1 MSDRPGT
8 SAARYGAYA
17 DGPDPLAPPYDIA
30 RAVDSIGDRVLDG
43 EGTADALREL
53 LREGPPDGSGG
64 LQELL
69 RQVRQRQRELRES
82 GRLDGTLEQVRDLLD
97 SAVEAEQAALFPDPD
112 DDARFREAQLD
123 ALPTDTAR
131 AVREL
136 AEYDWRSP
144 NAREAYDQ
152 IKQLLQREVIDQQFA
167 GLRDSLASAAD
178 GSIDPADMQRMKD
191 MLSDLNGLLAKR
203 ANGTDTDDDFRAFMD
218 QHGALFPEQPH
229 SLDELLEQLARRAA
243 AAEQLMRSL
252 SPDQQDEL
260 ASLMQQAMSDF
271 DLASLMGQLNDNL
284 RGLRPDLFR
293 SGRQQMRG
301 DEPLGLADATSALSE
316 LAELDALA
324 EQLGQ
329 GYAGATMD
337 DVDEELVRRMLGRAA
352 VDDLDALR
360 RLERELVD
368 QGFLVRQTGELGLSP
383 KAVRRLGL
391 TALRRVFSDLAESA
405 RGTHD
410 VRDAGASGELTGA
423 SRAWEFGDEQPI
435 DVVRTVTNAVRRGL
449 AASGESAAEPTSR
462 RARTLS
468 VDDFEVVET
477 ERRSAAAVCLLVD
490 TSWSMV
496 LNGTWGEAKRTA
508 LALHTLVTTMFPA
521 DAVQVVAFSDYAR
534 ELQATEL
541 IGMDIAPV
549 QGTNLQHAL
558 LLAGRFIDK
567 HPGFDPVVLVVT
579 DGEPTARLLRDG
591 TAWFT
596 WPPERETVAATVA
609 QVDAMTRRGAA
620 LNVFVLGD
628 DPSLRRFVDDV
639 VQRNGGR
646 VFAPQ
651 PGRLGEYVVRDFLA
665 RRRTGRAR

>member
-1 MSDRPGT
+1 MSGRTGST
-8 SAARYGAYA
+8 GARYGAYD
-17 DGPDPLAPPYDIA
+17 DGPDPLAPPYDLA
-30 RAVDSIGDRVLDG
+30 RAVDAIGDRVLEG
-43 EGTADALREL
+43 EGAAEALREL
-53 LREGPPDGSGG
+53 LREGPPDGRGG
-64 LQELL
+64 LEELL
-69 RQVRQRQRELRES
+69 RQVRERQRALRES
-82 GRLDGTLEQVRDLLD
+82 GQLDGTLQEVRELLD
-97 SAVEAEQAALFPDPD
+97 TALEAERTHLFPDPS

-123 ALPTDTAR
+123 ALPPDPAR

-136 AEYDWRSP
+136 SSYNWRS
-144 NAREAYDQ
+144 ADAQRSYDA

-167 GLRDSLASAAD
+167 GMREALQSAAD
-178 GSIDPADMQRMKD
+178 GSIDPAAMQRMKD
-191 MLSDLNGLLAKR
+191 MLGDLNELLAKR
-203 ANGTDTDDDFRAFMD
+203 AHGTDTDDDFAQFMER
-218 QHGALFPEQPH
+218 HGDLFPEQPQ

-252 SPDQQDEL
+252 SPEQQDEL
-260 ASLMQQAMSDF
+260 ASLMQQAMSDL
-271 DLASLMGQLNDNL
+271 DLASQMGQLGDNL
-284 RGLRPDLFR
+284 RALRPDLFR
-293 SGRQQMRG
+293 PGRQRMTG
-301 DEPLGLADATSALSE
+301 EEPLGLADATAALSE

-337 DVDEELVRRMLGRAA
+337 DVDEDLVRRLLGRGA
-352 VDDLDALR
+352 VDDLEALR

-368 QGFLVRQTGELGLSP
+368 QGYLVRQAGELALTP

-391 TALRRVFSDLAESA
+391 TALRRVFADLAESA

-410 VRDAGASGELTGA
+410 VRDAGASGELTGS
-423 SRAWEFGDEQPI
+423 SRAWQFGDEQPL
-435 DVVRTVTNAVRRGL
+435 DVIRTVTNAIRRR
-449 AASGESAAEPTSR
+449 AAEGGTG
-462 RARTLS
+462 TGGLH

-496 LNGTWGEAKRTA
+496 LNGTWGEAKQTA

-534 ELQATEL
+534 ELQAADL
-541 IGMDIAPV
+541 LGMDFAPV

-579 DGEPTARLLRDG
+579 DGEPTARLLRNG

-596 WPPERETVAATVA
+596 WPPEPETLAATVA
-609 QVDAMTRRGAA
+609 EVDAMTRRGAT

-628 DPSLRRFVDDV
+628 DPRLRRFVDDV
-639 VQRNGGR
+639 AQRNGGR
-646 VFAPQ
+646 VFAPT
-651 PGRLGEYVVRDFLA
+651 PGRLGEYVVRDFLD
-665 RRRTGRAR
+665 RRRGAHAR